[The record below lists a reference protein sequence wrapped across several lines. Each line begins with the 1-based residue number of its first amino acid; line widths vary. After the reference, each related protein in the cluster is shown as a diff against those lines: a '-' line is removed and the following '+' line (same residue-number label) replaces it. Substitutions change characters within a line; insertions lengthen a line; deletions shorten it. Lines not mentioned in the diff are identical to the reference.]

1 MELQSAGRTSTTQQP
16 LLELDAP
23 PAKRG
28 RRTSSAETKTQPC
41 GEGDICQDAPKTRQ
55 DFELDKLPENMLH
68 HIHSLMPVLDAGRA
82 ACVSRQFL
90 CSWRC
95 YSNLT
100 LNIQTLWSPGDKFE
114 GSEMYFINKVDKIL
128 NNYSDNGMKVK
139 TLKLNLWHCS
149 SVSASYLDRWLRI
162 AVKPGIKELRL
173 LLSPSM
179 KEKYCFPCSVLFDEA
194 ATSLIESLYISNCTF
209 HPIGTLGCFRRLK
222 SLVLCGVHITEEGLR
237 QLVSKSFSLEWLEIF
252 SCNEIICLKIP
263 CTLQKLKLLKVGRC
277 PKIQVI
283 EISAPNLSAFHHY
296 GFPPEIYIEDSSQLT
311 EVYLSSLYPSG
322 ILSYSRAKLPS
333 IASNVER
340 LTLVFCGENVN
351 TPMLHEK
358 LHHLKSLEFEFHGS
372 GACSP
377 VYDIFSL
384 VSFLDAS
391 PALESLIL
399 RVARNAIVDHCD
411 AGDDVYLKG
420 KSAYQHD
427 RLKRVTITG
436 FCSAKSLI
444 KLVISIL
451 ESAPSLE
458 RLTLDTTPRG
468 CGRKLGDTSIC
479 TAAKYKS
486 KCCWIGERSLEESN
500 RAVEAAGRYIAGR
513 IPSAVE
519 FEVLEPC
526 RRCHTGNPVDDV
538 LNKS

>member
-1 MELQSAGRTSTTQQP
+1 MMAFPQQQKKPKVGRGRPWRVPLLPLNSPPGTARPPPLDRHRGPHGSVPMELQSAGCTSTTQQP
-16 LLELDAP
+16 LPELDAPP

-28 RRTSSAETKTQPC
+28 RITSSAETKAQPC

-55 DFELDKLPENMLH
+55 DFELDKLPEDMLH

-82 ACVSRQFL
+82 ACVSRRFL

-100 LNIQTLWSPGDKFE
+100 LNIQTLWSPGNKFE

-173 LLSPSM
+173 PLSPSM
-179 KEKYCFPCSVLFDEA
+179 KEKYCFPCSVLFDGA
-194 ATSLIESLYISNCTF
+194 ATSSIESLYISNCTF

-222 SLVLCGVHITEEGLR
+222 SLVLCGIHITEEGLR

-277 PKIQVI
+277 RKIQMI

-340 LTLVFCGENVN
+340 LTLVFCGE
-351 TPMLHEK
+351 
-358 LHHLKSLEFEFHGS
+358 
-372 GACSP
+372 
-377 VYDIFSL
+377 
-384 VSFLDAS
+384 
-391 PALESLIL
+391 
-399 RVARNAIVDHCD
+399 VARNAIDIVDHCD

-420 KSAYQHD
+420 KSLNQH
-427 RLKRVTITG
+427 
-436 FCSAKSLI
+436 
-444 KLVISIL
+444 
-451 ESAPSLE
+451 
-458 RLTLDTTPRG
+458 
-468 CGRKLGDTSIC
+468 TSM
-479 TAAKYKS
+479 TA
-486 KCCWIGERSLEESN
+486 SN
-500 RAVEAAGRYIAGR
+500 G
-513 IPSAVE
+513 
-519 FEVLEPC
+519 
-526 RRCHTGNPVDDV
+526 
-538 LNKS
+538 

>member
-1 MELQSAGRTSTTQQP
+1 MLLLQVRAYHSPRPSSSVLFHTP
-16 LLELDAP
+16 PP
-23 PAKRG
+23 PARRG
-28 RRTSSAETKTQPC
+28 RRASSAETKAQPC

-55 DFELDKLPENMLH
+55 DFELDKLPEDMLH
-68 HIHSLMPVLDAGRA
+68 HIHSLMPIQDAGRA
-82 ACVSRQFL
+82 ACVSRRFL
-90 CSWRC
+90 RSWRC
-95 YSNLT
+95 YSSLK
-100 LNIQTLWSPGDKFE
+100 LNIQTLGLTGDKSE

-128 NNYSDNGMKVK
+128 NNYSDKGMKVK
-139 TLKLNLWHCS
+139 TLKLDLGPCS
-149 SVSASYLDRWLRI
+149 SVSASYLDRWLKT
-162 AVKPGIKELRL
+162 AVKSGTKELRL
-173 LLSPSM
+173 WLSPSM

-194 ATSLIESLYISNCTF
+194 ATSSIE
-209 HPIGTLGCFRRLK
+209 RLK
-222 SLVLCGVHITEEGLR
+222 SLVLCGVRITEEGLQ
-237 QLVSKSFSLEWLEIF
+237 QLLSKSFSLERLEVV

-277 PKIQVI
+277 RKIEVI
-283 EISAPNLSAFHHY
+283 EISAPNLSSFHHY
-296 GFPPEIYIEDSSQLT
+296 GFPPEIYIEDSAQLT
-311 EVYLSSLYPSG
+311 EVYLSSLYPPG
-322 ILSYSRAKLPS
+322 ILAYSRAKLPS

-372 GACSP
+372 G
-377 VYDIFSL
+377 
-384 VSFLDAS
+384 
-391 PALESLIL
+391 
-399 RVARNAIVDHCD
+399 VARNAIDIVDHCD

-427 RLKRVTITG
+427 SLKRVTITG
-436 FCSAKSLI
+436 FCSARSLI
-444 KLVISIL
+444 RLVISIL

-479 TAAKYKS
+479 TAAKYRS
-486 KCCWIGERSLEESN
+486 KCCWISERSLEESN

-513 IPSAVE
+513 VPSAVE